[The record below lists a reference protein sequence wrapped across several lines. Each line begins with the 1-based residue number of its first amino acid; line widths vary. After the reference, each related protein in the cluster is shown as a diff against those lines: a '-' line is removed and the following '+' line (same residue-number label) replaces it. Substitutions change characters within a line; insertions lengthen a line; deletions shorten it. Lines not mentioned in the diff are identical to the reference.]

1 MYEDLEN
8 ESRMIDVVVV
18 GGGVA
23 GIATALRLRQHN
35 RSVTLIERSRC
46 QRVRIGEI
54 LSPEIRKPLAKL
66 RLWRELKTLQLRP
79 ISGVDVRWGSDQL
92 RRHDHIMNSYQQ
104 AWVLPR
110 NQFDK
115 LLSDA
120 AASRG
125 VIIQTDCVVQ
135 RVTRVALGW
144 HLQIGGIREVV
155 PICCRFL
162 VDATGRQNAFSKL
175 IDRRAL
181 RFDRLVGVVGV
192 LPVGSA
198 SNDDSLFVESVIDGW
213 RYSVA
218 LERGSLACVYFTDAD
233 FVPSDRTIR
242 AGWWRERVRNLISN
256 PTNLALVE
264 NRHIYVRPAE
274 TMITRP
280 IAGDGFLSVGDAAS
294 ALDPLS
300 GLGLI
305 RALDGGIF
313 AADAI
318 QVTLEGTRSAVYDY
332 AANVE
337 QDFGRQLC
345 MRARFYNGEGRWP
358 KSRFWIRRQ
367 QIDLAILPVE
377 LDPSTNLHRSPGRS
391 SAAIAENL
399 MLQCEG
405 NVLKVI
411 WNCCKRPINTAV
423 LASHVRRKLSD
434 NVSDRDIIVGIQ
446 VMLAAGALTK
456 FQ

>member
-1 MYEDLEN
+1 
-8 ESRMIDVVVV
+8 MIDVVVV
-18 GGGVA
+18 GGGAA
-23 GIATALRLRQHN
+23 GIATALRLRQHG

-46 QRVRIGEI
+46 QRERIGEI
-54 LSPEIRKPLAKL
+54 LSPEIRKPLSKL
-66 RLWRELKTLQLRP
+66 RLWREFKTLQLPP

-104 AWVLPR
+104 AWVLQENR
-110 NQFDK
+110 FDK

-120 AASRG
+120 ATTRG
-125 VIIQTDCVVQ
+125 VIIHTDCVVQ
-135 RVTRVALGW
+135 QVTRVALGW
-144 HLQIGGIREVV
+144 HVEIGGRREVG
-155 PICCRFL
+155 PICCQYL
-162 VDATGRQNAFSKL
+162 VDATGRQNAFSKM
-175 IDRRAL
+175 IGRRAV

-192 LPVGSA
+192 LPVGGA

-218 LERGSLACVYFTDAD
+218 LERDGLACVYFTDAD
-233 FVPSDRTIR
+233 CVSSDRTAR
-242 AGWWRERVRNLISN
+242 AGWWRRRVGSLISK

-264 NRHIYVRPAE
+264 DRHIYVRPAE

-337 QDFGRQLC
+337 QDFGRQLS
-345 MRARFYNGEGRWP
+345 MRAKFYNEEGRWP

-367 QIDLAILPVE
+367 QLDLANLPVE
-377 LDPSTNLHRSPGRS
+377 LDPSTNLQRSPGRS
-391 SAAIAENL
+391 SVAIVENL

-405 NVLKVI
+405 NVLEVI

-423 LASHVRRKLSD
+423 LASYVRRKLSD

-446 VMLAAGALTK
+446 VMLAAGALTVS
-456 FQ
+456 